1 MKFTSKRCFLYLLFQ
16 LASNHNIIVP
26 PSWIVK
32 LPGRENFKSS
42 LRKSPRSKKGSTRR
56 SKRLTGG
63 IDKSDQAEKESYTGS
78 GNFRSFVV
86 KPIPM
91 AGSRPI
97 IVFINPK
104 SGGNQGAKLMQKF
117 QWLLN
122 PRQVFDLTQ
131 GGPRAGYGILFLF
144 FFLAWAI
151 ERTQKKQFKVASI
164 GIHQPHFLFKPFFGF
179 WKWIPEM
186 ILTHEWKLTFLC
198 FLSGNF
204 LENEMLAHFLVTR
217 FSRLLNAHLMSRLFV
232 LSLPFQVG
240 NVPQSAQLENI
251 GMRRR
256 RNCWLGPFNS
266 RSDWNQPCAS
276 CWRFTAG
283 NGKRLSQS
291 TRMGRGA
298 YNLPFHCISSFERQ
312 KNFVQSIIEPVFF
325 FNGVYCGTHNLIGI
339 PKALSHMRQLVI
351 WFRLIPSTHVEHT
364 GSSPTI
370 ILCWLSHTLFHTAT
384 NTSHPVGKAKTQR
397 IHYIR

>member
-144 FFLAWAI
+144 FFSGMSNRTDPKKAI
-151 ERTQKKQFKVASI
+151 QSSI
-164 GIHQPHFLFKPFFGF
+164 
-179 WKWIPEM
+179 
-186 ILTHEWKLTFLC
+186 
-198 FLSGNF
+198 N
-204 LENEMLAHFLVTR
+204 
-217 FSRLLNAHLMSRLFV
+217 
-232 LSLPFQVG
+232 
-240 NVPQSAQLENI
+240 
-251 GMRRR
+251 
-256 RNCWLGPFNS
+256 RN
-266 RSDWNQPCAS
+266 
-276 CWRFTAG
+276 
-283 NGKRLSQS
+283 
-291 TRMGRGA
+291 
-298 YNLPFHCISSFERQ
+298 
-312 KNFVQSIIEPVFF
+312 
-325 FNGVYCGTHNLIGI
+325 
-339 PKALSHMRQLVI
+339 
-351 WFRLIPSTHVEHT
+351 PSTAFSFQAVFRVLKVN
-364 GSSPTI
+364 S
-370 ILCWLSHTLFHTAT
+370 
-384 NTSHPVGKAKTQR
+384 
-397 IHYIR
+397 